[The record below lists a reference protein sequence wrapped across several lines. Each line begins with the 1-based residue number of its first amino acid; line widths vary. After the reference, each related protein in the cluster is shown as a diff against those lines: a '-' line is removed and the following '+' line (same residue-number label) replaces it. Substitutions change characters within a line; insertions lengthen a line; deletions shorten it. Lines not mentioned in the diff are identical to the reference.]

1 MRRAG
6 DAKSAPDDAQV
17 WVWGLCERVQIC
29 YRCHKPNH
37 RQANKT
43 KGEQMRIWAMM
54 AFVAVAGCVAPSP
67 YSPQP
72 YDPVPA
78 SEPVGYSGNAP
89 LPPEQAARN
98 FLTVVGRVEPVAE
111 AYCRQMGRAQNCD
124 FRIVI
129 DDRPGQPA
137 NAFQTLDKQGRP
149 ILAFTLALIAD
160 ARNADEVAFVVG
172 HEAAHHISGHIPK
185 AQQSAVTGAIVAGVI
200 AAASGMGDAGIE
212 QAQQIGAGV
221 GARGY
226 SKEFEL
232 QADAMGTEIAFHA
245 GYDPLRGSAF
255 FDRLPD
261 PGDAFLG
268 THPANA
274 QRKAVVARVMAEL
287 R

>member
-1 MRRAG
+1 MRLWPLMAG
-6 DAKSAPDDAQV
+6 LA
-17 WVWGLCERVQIC
+17 L
-29 YRCHKPNH
+29 
-37 RQANKT
+37 
-43 KGEQMRIWAMM
+43 
-54 AFVAVAGCVAPSP
+54 AGCVAPVPYPQQSSP
-67 YSPQP
+67 
-72 YDPVPA
+72 DPMPEPA
-78 SEPVGYSGNAP
+78 SYGTPAT

-98 FLTVVGRVEPVAE
+98 FLTVVQRVEPVAE
-111 AYCRQMGRAQNCD
+111 AYCRDVGRAENCD

-160 ARNADEVAFVVG
+160 ARNADEVAFVLG

-185 AQQSAVTGAIVAGVI
+185 AQRSAATGAILAGVL

-212 QAQQIGAGV
+212 QAQQIGAGMA
-221 GARGY
+221 ARGY

-232 QADAMGTEIAFHA
+232 QADALGTEIAFHA
-245 GYDPLRGSAF
+245 GYDPLRGAAF

-261 PGDAFLG
+261 PGDQFLG

-274 QRKAVVARVMAEL
+274 QRKATVAGVMAEL